1 MTEVVHCL
9 FIARKGKPALVV
21 NLTKTYTV
29 TFSAPETLTVA
40 RNTKRYVTNGMK
52 AAGVAGMAVL
62 YGENGAG
69 KTSAMIDMATV
80 FGDNRKFKTAGG
92 LYEKDGELFVRPG
105 KALQGYA
112 IVGKGFAVK
121 KSDEQLRCLSVFYTT
136 SPFDAD
142 RRRRLGNNHWVRD
155 VSPAYGERNT
165 FDGLSLLKVRDQ
177 LQMPFLDHAGISIR
191 LLVRSVSNSMIAI
204 SNLIGN
210 NRNPLVP
217 KIRRAVMAAADELPE
232 HEQMQLRCWLSLFVA
247 AHERKARPFPVKFV
261 RQLDL
266 FLKSAD
272 TQADLYGL
280 WKTVIRATFSCMK
293 KDDVVQVM
301 ELLQLLSQPDFSKR
315 LAARYTPG
323 ELQAMLALH
332 LAGRNESLRQCTEL
346 GLLEFSLSGLSS
358 GETAHAIIFAS
369 LHGGLERMSREGGRH
384 PVFLLLDEGEM
395 FLHPS
400 WQRAYI
406 ERLLD
411 FVRHMRRLKGRLYL
425 VLATHSLIVA
435 ADAPPYSLVNVTSG
449 EQVNGFGLGPRS
461 TLADVYKVA
470 VFQGQ
475 SSEAEFKRIEAF
487 IRDPR
492 RQDHEPI
499 MKLTAALADPNV
511 RRFLEQQVAEA
522 LERCRA

>member
-9 FIARKGKPALVV
+9 FIACKGELPLVV

-29 TFSAPETLTVA
+29 TFSAPKTLTVA
-40 RNTKRYVTNGMK
+40 RNTKRYVTKGMTG
-52 AAGVAGMAVL
+52 AGVAGMAVL

-69 KTSAMIDMATV
+69 KTSAMVDMATV

-92 LYEKDGELFVRPG
+92 LYERNGELFVRAG
-105 KALQGYA
+105 KALKDYA
-112 IVGKGFAVK
+112 VVGKGFAIQ
-121 KSDEQLRCLSVFYTT
+121 KSDERLRCLSVFYTT

-142 RRRRLGNNHWVRD
+142 RRRRLGNNQWVRD

-165 FDGLSLLKVRDQ
+165 FDGLSLLKVREQ
-177 LQMPFLDHAGISIR
+177 LQMPFLDHASIRIR

-204 SNLIGN
+204 SNLMGN
-210 NRNPLVP
+210 TRNPHVP
-217 KIRRAVMAAADELPE
+217 LIRRAVMAAAGDLPE
-232 HEQMQLRCWLSLFVA
+232 HEQMQLRCWLSLFVV
-247 AHERKARPFPVKFV
+247 AHERKSRPFPAKFV

-266 FLKSAD
+266 FPKSSD
-272 TQADLYGL
+272 TRADLYEL

-293 KDDVVQVM
+293 KDEVAPVM
-301 ELLQLLSQPDFSKR
+301 ELLQLLSQPEFSKR
-315 LAARYTPG
+315 LAERYNPA
-323 ELQAMLALH
+323 ELQAMIALQ
-332 LAGRNESLRQCTEL
+332 LAGRNESLRLCTEL

-369 LHGGLERMSREGGRH
+369 LYGGLERISRKVGRH

-406 ERLLD
+406 AKLLD

-425 VLATHSLIVA
+425 LLATHSLIVA
-435 ADAPPYSLVNVTSG
+435 ADAPPHSLVNVSSG

-475 SSEAEFKRIEAF
+475 SSETEFKRIEAF
-487 IRDPR
+487 INEPR
-492 RQDHEPI
+492 RQDYEPI
-499 MKLTAALADPNV
+499 MKLTAALADANV

>member
-9 FIARKGKPALVV
+9 FIAREGKPPLVV

-29 TFSAPETLTVA
+29 TVSAPKTLTVA
-40 RNTKRYVTNGMK
+40 RNTKRYVTKGMTT
-52 AAGVAGMAVL
+52 AGVAGMAVL

-92 LYEKDGELFVRPG
+92 LYEKNGKLFVRPG
-105 KALQGYA
+105 KALQRYA
-112 IVGKGFAVK
+112 IVGKEGDIQ
-121 KSDEQLRCLSVFYTT
+121 KSDDQLRCLSVFYTT

-177 LQMPFLDHAGISIR
+177 LQMPFLDHASIRIR

-204 SNLIGN
+204 SNQMGN
-210 NRNPLVP
+210 TRNPHVPLV
-217 KIRRAVMAAADELPE
+217 RRKVMEAAADLPE
-232 HEQMQLRCWLSLFVA
+232 HEQMQLRCWLSLFVV
-247 AHERKARPFPVKFV
+247 AHERKSRAFPAKFV

-266 FLKSAD
+266 FPKSAD
-272 TQADLYGL
+272 SRGDLYEL
-280 WKTVIRATFSCMK
+280 WKTVIRATFRCMK

-301 ELLQLLSQPDFSKR
+301 ELLQLLSQPEFSKR
-315 LAARYTPG
+315 LAERYTPA
-323 ELQAMLALH
+323 ELQAMIALR
-332 LAGRNESLRQCTEL
+332 LPGRNESLRQCTEL
-346 GLLEFSLSGLSS
+346 GVLEFSLSGLSS

-369 LHGGLERMSREGGRH
+369 LYGGLERMSREGGQH

-400 WQRAYI
+400 WQRVYI
-406 ERLLD
+406 DKLLE
-411 FVRHMRRLKGRLYL
+411 FVRHMRKLKGRLYL
-425 VLATHSLIVA
+425 LLATHSLIVA
-435 ADAPPYSLVNVTSG
+435 ADAPPYSLVNVSSG

-470 VFQGQ
+470 VFQGK
-475 SSEAEFKRIEAF
+475 SSETEFKRIEAF
-487 IRDPR
+487 INAPR
-492 RQDHEPI
+492 RQDYEPI
-499 MKLTAALADPNV
+499 RKLTEALADVHV
-511 RRFLEQQVAEA
+511 RKFLEQQVAEA